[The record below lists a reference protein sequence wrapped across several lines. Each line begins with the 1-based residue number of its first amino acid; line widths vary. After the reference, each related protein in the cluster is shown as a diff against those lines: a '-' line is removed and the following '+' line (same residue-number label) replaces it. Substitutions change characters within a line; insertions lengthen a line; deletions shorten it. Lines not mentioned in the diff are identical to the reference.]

1 MAFLLIFKVA
11 DNVNLEADLLIL
23 IYLRTN
29 DLTVLVFVLS
39 ETDLLFIISLE
50 DVLLINSVLFDIA
63 SFGSTVILNIL

>member
-23 IYLRTN
+23 IFLRTN

-63 SFGSTVILNIL
+63 SFGSTVKLHIF